1 MRKFI
6 LLLFFYGEISIYKF
20 SFVVVFMLLIPERG
34 REVLLKKRKK
44 ERPKKRKRQHEP
56 KVNVGEIPKQDN
68 HSIVF
73 VYFFFHRRCRPFL
86 SLCILSCWAV
96 SVFGLLK
103 IERIMMILFFC
114 YKCRCLSD
122 NIVGQICLHFFP
134 SVLSFPV
141 ASLHSLFMTSCGHKE
156 IIYWVI
162 ISAKHVCSIT
172 LLSSDNNNNHHISS
186 ISV

>member
-1 MRKFI
+1 
-6 LLLFFYGEISIYKF
+6 
-20 SFVVVFMLLIPERG
+20 MLLIPERG

-103 IERIMMILFFC
+103 IERIMMILFFLLQMSLLIRQHRRSNLFTLFSFC
-114 YKCRCLSD
+114 
-122 NIVGQICLHFFP
+122 
-134 SVLSFPV
+134 SVLPCRV
-141 ASLHSLFMTSCGHKE
+141 PSLSIYDFM
-156 IIYWVI
+156 W
-162 ISAKHVCSIT
+162 A
-172 LLSSDNNNNHHISS
+172 
-186 ISV
+186 